1 MALIIISSKTSRMPV
16 IIVVALL
23 RIIIIIISSRVTI
36 MIDKA
41 IGATWASSISSK
53 PQLRCIEAQ
62 APVLALLGSFR

>member
-23 RIIIIIISSRVTI
+23 RIIIIISSRVTI